1 MEKSIYKNQFII
13 KYKMKDNYHFV
24 AISGSLRKNSF
35 NTMVVKAAQKH
46 APTDIGIEQLSIA
59 EVPMYNFDLHEK
71 VFPEPVEKICIAI
84 KAADAVIIVTPEY
97 NYSIPGVLKNIIDFL
112 SKHPLKPFDKK
123 AVGIISASP
132 SLLGGVRA
140 QYHLR
145 QILVAINAMSMN
157 IPEVVITE
165 VNKKF
170 DETGNLTDEK
180 TKEFLKKF
188 VEALAVHS
196 SVLNNEV
203 LIK

>member
-1 MEKSIYKNQFII
+1 
-13 KYKMKDNYHFV
+13 MKDNYHFI
-24 AISGSLRKNSF
+24 AISGSLRKNSY
-35 NTMVVKAAQKH
+35 NTMVLKAAQKM
-46 APTDIGIEQLSIA
+46 APSNIVIEHLSIA
-59 EVPMYNFDLHEK
+59 DVPMYNFDLHEK
-71 VFPEPVEKICIAI
+71 FYPEPVEKLCTAI

-97 NYSIPGVLKNIIDFL
+97 NYSIPGVLKNVIDFL
-112 SKHPLKPFDKK
+112 SKHTLKPYDKK

-145 QILVAINAMSMN
+145 QILVAVNAMTMN
-157 IPEVVITE
+157 VPEVVITE

-188 VEALAVHS
+188 IDALAVHS
-196 SVLNNEV
+196 SILSSEV
-203 LIK
+203 LI